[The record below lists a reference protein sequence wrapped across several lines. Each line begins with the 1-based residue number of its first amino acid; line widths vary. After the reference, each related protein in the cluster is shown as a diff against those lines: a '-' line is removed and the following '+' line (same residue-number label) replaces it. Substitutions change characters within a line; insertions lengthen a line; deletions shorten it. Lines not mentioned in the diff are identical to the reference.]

1 MYLTTDEINL
11 GALLA
16 QVQSPQ
22 YGGIASFLGVVRDH
36 QDGRSVLRLEYSAY
50 DSMAEAECGRIVRE
64 AESQWDCVIALKHRT
79 GTLQIGDVAV
89 AIVAASAHRD
99 EAFAACR
106 YVIEEVKR
114 RVPIW
119 KREVFVDGTVEWV
132 GGGSAGQRGSGAV
145 EEAGTLMDHTA
156 GTGGV
161 HNPTGQSAES

>member
-119 KREVFVDGTVEWV
+119 KREIFVDGTVEWV
-132 GGGSAGQRGSGAV
+132 GAGAGKQLGSGV
-145 EEAGTLMDHTA
+145 VAGRR
-156 GTGGV
+156 
-161 HNPTGQSAES
+161 AES

>member
-1 MYLTTDEINL
+1 MYLTAGPIDL
-11 GALLA
+11 AALLA
-16 QVQSPQ
+16 LVQSPRH
-22 YGGIASFLGVVRDH
+22 GGIATFLGCVRDH
-36 QDGRSVLRLEYSAY
+36 QAGRSVLRLEYSAY
-50 DSMAEAECGRIVRE
+50 DPMAEAECGRIIGE
-64 AESQWDCVIALKHRT
+64 AESKWDCVVGLKHRT

-132 GGGSAGQRGSGAV
+132 GSGAV
-145 EEAGTLMDHTA
+145 EEASA
-156 GTGGV
+156 GSRVGL
-161 HNPTGQSAES
+161 

>member
-1 MYLTTDEINL
+1 MYLTTDAIDL

-16 QVQSPQ
+16 RLQSPRH
-22 YGGIASFLGVVRDH
+22 GGIASFLGSVRDH

-50 DSMAEAECGRIVRE
+50 DPMAEEECGRIVRE

-132 GGGSAGQRGSGAV
+132 GAGAGGQRGSGGV
-145 EEAGTLMDHTA
+145 KEARR
-156 GTGGV
+156 
-161 HNPTGQSAES
+161 AES